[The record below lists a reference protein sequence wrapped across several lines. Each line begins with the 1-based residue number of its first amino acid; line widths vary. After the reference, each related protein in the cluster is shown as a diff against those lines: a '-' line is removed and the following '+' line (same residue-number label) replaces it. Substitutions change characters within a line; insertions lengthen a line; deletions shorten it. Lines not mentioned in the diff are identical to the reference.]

1 MNKTGSVSERPSILV
16 VDKTPGNITQIIEEL
31 KKEYRVDVAD
41 NREKALAIAKSAS
54 PPDLILLD
62 IMIPSLDGYKI
73 CRELKK
79 DEETRQI
86 PVILLAPRSD
96 EDIERHGLDLG
107 AVDYISR
114 PFKLP
119 VVLARV
125 KTHIN
130 RKAAAD
136 FLRDKNKYLQT
147 EVEGRVRD
155 IVKIEEAIIFIL
167 ASLAET
173 RDSDTR
179 NHLLRTQRYAS
190 SLAIKLQEHPRFKNQ
205 LTDDNINLLFKSA
218 PLHDIGKIGIPDHI
232 LLKAGP
238 LNSDEFEIMKTH
250 TTIGMDAIRNAEKSL
265 GQKVGFLNI
274 AREIVHHHHEKW
286 DGSGYPDGLSGVNIS
301 VFSRLMAIADVY
313 DALACNRTYR
323 KRKSHDEAYQIII
336 DGRGAHFDPDIVTAF
351 EKLQVEFSEI
361 ARQYADP

>member
-1 MNKTGSVSERPSILV
+1 MNKTGSLSERPSILV
-16 VDKTPGNITQIIEEL
+16 VDSAPDNIALLSEEL
-31 KKEYRVDVAD
+31 KKEYRVEVAD
-41 NREKALAIAKSAS
+41 KSEKALAIAKSAS

-62 IMIPSLDGYKI
+62 IMIPGLDGYKI

-79 DEETRQI
+79 SEETKHI
-86 PVILLAPRSD
+86 PVIFLAPRSD
-96 EDIERHGLDLG
+96 EDIEKHGLDLG

-119 VVLARV
+119 VVMARV

-136 FLRDKNKYLQT
+136 FLRDKNKFLQN
-147 EVEGRVRD
+147 EVESRTRN
-155 IVKIEEAIIFIL
+155 ILKIEEAIIFIL

-179 NHLLRTQRYAS
+179 NHLFRTQRYAS
-190 SLAIKLQEHPRFKNQ
+190 SLAIKLQEHPRFTNQ

-232 LLKAGP
+232 LLKAGA
-238 LNSDEFEIMKTH
+238 LTNAEFEIMKTH

-265 GQKVGFLNI
+265 GQNVGFLNI

-301 VFSRLMAIADVY
+301 VFSRLMALADVY
-313 DALACNRTYR
+313 DAVTCNRTYR
-323 KRKSHDEAYQIII
+323 AGKPHEQAYQIII
-336 DGRGAHFDPDIVTAF
+336 EGRGTHFDPDIVNAF
-351 EKLQVEFSEI
+351 EKLQTEFREI
-361 ARQYADP
+361 AGQFTDS